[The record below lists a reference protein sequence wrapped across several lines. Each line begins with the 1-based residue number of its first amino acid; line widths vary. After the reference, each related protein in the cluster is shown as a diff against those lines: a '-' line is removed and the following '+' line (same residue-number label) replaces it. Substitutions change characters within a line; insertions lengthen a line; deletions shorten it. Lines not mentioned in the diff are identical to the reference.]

1 MAFYSTTAISLF
13 FLLLH
18 TLFVSS
24 QSSCTNNAT
33 ATSNKCSGVNCVSSV
48 ECRSQLC
55 NIASMVC
62 STCVADDT
70 TFTTTRCE
78 GYLCSNGSECLLK
91 SCLNNICAFVPT
103 PSQPDITE
111 SGSIIWVVII
121 ALVVICLVVIGI
133 CCFLSIKRKKLE
145 ISLAQGDKSQGLVYE
160 QPSIKK
166 NQSNNY

>member
-1 MAFYSTTAISLF
+1 MVFYSTTAISLF
-13 FLLLH
+13 CIHSLL
-18 TLFVSS
+18 VSS

-33 ATSNKCSGVNCVSSV
+33 ATSNKCSGVNCVSST
-48 ECRSQLC
+48 ECRSELC

-78 GYLCSNGSECLLK
+78 GYKCSNSSECLLK
-91 SCLNNICAFVPT
+91 SCLNNICEFDSAPT
-103 PSQPDITE
+103 PNQPAST
-111 SGSIIWVVII
+111 GGLMWVIII
-121 ALVVICLVVIGI
+121 ALIIICLVVIGI